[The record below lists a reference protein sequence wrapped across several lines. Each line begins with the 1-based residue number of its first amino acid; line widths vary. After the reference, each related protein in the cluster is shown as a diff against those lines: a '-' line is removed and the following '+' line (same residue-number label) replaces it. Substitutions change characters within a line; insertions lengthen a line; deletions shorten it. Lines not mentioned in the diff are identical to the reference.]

1 MPNQSLR
8 LGHLRLVTI
17 GSIGLADR
25 KYRSLP
31 LILGL
36 GLGSNSLVL
45 MLLFHIIVFF
55 LSPIVLTARIS
66 FHKVVEFV
74 FIGYSVLF
82 ERRSHRASSQ
92 SRQHDAAR

>member
-1 MPNQSLR
+1 MFESSYITLNSCFVPPFMNSSLV
-8 LGHLRLVTI
+8 LVLVTI
-17 GSIGLADR
+17 G
-25 KYRSLP
+25 
-31 LILGL
+31 
-36 GLGSNSLVL
+36 LVL